1 MSPTTIFAPASTP
14 AQLIF
19 SLSSLVVAIVIAIF
33 VVDASLLAY
42 AVIRFRRRLDD
53 DRSEPPQVYGSNRV
67 ELTWTG
73 IPILI
78 VIVLFLGSARVITS
92 VENDPQAN
100 ATTVVA
106 VGHQFWWE
114 YRYPSLGGA
123 ALTVCSRSTP
133 ADAAHESNRP
143 GAGAYGPD
151 DRERSSHQGAGWR
164 LAGNVTCKRA
174 DGLRQARRFDIWHID
189 SDSSA
194 GGPVGSDFSDTDV

>member
-19 SLSSLVVAIVIAIF
+19 SLSSLVIGVVIAIF
-33 VVDASLLAY
+33 VVVASLLAY

-67 ELTWTG
+67 ELAWTV

-123 ALTVCSRSTP
+123 VNGGANGLFEIDAERTLLTNQIALAQALTGQMTASVRLIK
-133 ADAAHESNRP
+133 AL
-143 GAGAYGPD
+143 GG
-151 DRERSSHQGAGWR
+151 GW
-164 LAGNVTCKRA
+164 
-174 DGLRQARRFDIWHID
+174 QAM
-189 SDSSA
+189 
-194 GGPVGSDFSDTDV
+194 